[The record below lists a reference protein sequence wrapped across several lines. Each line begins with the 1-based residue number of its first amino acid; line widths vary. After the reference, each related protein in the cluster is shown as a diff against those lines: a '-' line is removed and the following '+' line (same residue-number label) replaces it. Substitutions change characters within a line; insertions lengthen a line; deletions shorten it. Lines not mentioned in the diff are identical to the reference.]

1 MMWKNGSSRPDMPYA
16 LQMLRALMEAHPD
29 RAASLL
35 RHVEALETTIAV
47 EPQLC
52 LHRVRTLFEAV
63 HETIAPQ
70 LGIDLS
76 DTFEF
81 PSRNSRIIKAL
92 DFSVPNHPDAARI
105 NSTIAKLLGSINGA
119 AAALAELSN
128 IPNLRHGGSLDWGT
142 LERQHAIMLGGLC
155 DTLVSFLFDVAWR
168 RTHIQTSKAKSLGY
182 EDFREFNASLDD
194 EYNNIEIAGS
204 LFLPSKILHS
214 LDLIQY
220 DAARLEWE
228 AERTAAGSEGVAA

>member
-1 MMWKNGSSRPDMPYA
+1 MPYV
-16 LQMLRALMEAHPD
+16 LQMLRTLAEDHPD

-35 RHVEALETTIAV
+35 RHVEALELTIAT

-76 DTFEF
+76 GVSEF
-81 PSRNSRIIKAL
+81 PTRNSRIIRAL
-92 DFSVPNHPDAARI
+92 DFSLPNHPDAERI
-105 NSTIAKLLGSINGA
+105 NAAISRLLGSINGT

-142 LERQHAIMLGGLC
+142 LERQHAAMLGGLC
-155 DTLVSFLFDVAWR
+155 DTLASFLFDVAWSR
-168 RTHIQTSKAKSLGY
+168 APSKVAEPEPAVY
-182 EDFREFNASLDD
+182 DDYQEFNASRRRRRYSDRRRD
-194 EYNNIEIAGS
+194 VPTKQS
-204 LFLPSKILHS
+204 P
-214 LDLIQY
+214 
-220 DAARLEWE
+220 
-228 AERTAAGSEGVAA
+228 V

>member
-1 MMWKNGSSRPDMPYA
+1 
-16 LQMLRALMEAHPD
+16 MLRTLMETHPD
-29 RAASLL
+29 RAASLR
-35 RHVEALETTIAV
+35 RHVEALEATISL

-76 DTFEF
+76 DAIEF
-81 PSRNSRIIKAL
+81 PTRNSRIIKAL
-92 DFSVPNHPDAARI
+92 DFSVPNHPESGKI
-105 NSTIAKLLGSINGA
+105 NSAISKLLGSIDGT

-155 DTLVSFLFDVAWR
+155 DTLVAFLFDVAWSR
-168 RTHIQTSKAKSLGY
+168 EAILIKSSTAKTYGDFQT
-182 EDFREFNASLDD
+182 FNDYLDD
-194 EYNNIEIAGS
+194 EYAPPLIAGS
-204 LFLPSKILHS
+204 TFMPSKILFE
-214 LDLIQY
+214 LDATLY
-220 DAARLEWE
+220 DTARAEWLAEQQSPFSNDQE
-228 AERTAAGSEGVAA
+228 AVA

>member
-1 MMWKNGSSRPDMPYA
+1 MAIA
-16 LQMLRALMEAHPD
+16 LQMLRALIEAHPD
-29 RAASLL
+29 RAASLR
-35 RHVEALETTIAV
+35 RHVEALEATIQG

-76 DTFEF
+76 DVIEF
-81 PSRNSRIIKAL
+81 PTRNSRIIKAM
-92 DFSVPNHPDAARI
+92 DFSVPNHPDAEKI
-105 NSTIAKLLGSINGA
+105 NAAIAKLLGSINGT

-155 DTLVSFLFDVAWR
+155 DTLASFLFDVAWSR
-168 RTHIQTSKAKSLGY
+168 APAPVAVPEQNRY
-182 EDFREFNASLDD
+182 EDFRSFNTSLDD
-194 EYNNIEIAGS
+194 QYEVAEIAGS
-204 LFLPSKILHS
+204 TFLPSRILHA
-214 LDLIQY
+214 LDPIQY
-220 DAARLEWE
+220 EAARVDWE
-228 AERTAAGSEGVAA
+228 AEQAVLVTDAGAAA

>member
-1 MMWKNGSSRPDMPYA
+1 MAFA
-16 LQMLRALMEAHPD
+16 LQMLRVLIEAHPD
-29 RAASLL
+29 RAASLR
-35 RHVEALETTIAV
+35 RHVEALEATIQS

-76 DTFEF
+76 DVIEF
-81 PSRNSRIIKAL
+81 PTRNSRIIKAM
-92 DFSVPNHPDAARI
+92 DFSVPNHPDAEKI
-105 NSTIAKLLGSINGA
+105 NAAIAKLLGSINGT

-155 DTLVSFLFDVAWR
+155 DTLASFLFDVAWSR
-168 RTHIQTSKAKSLGY
+168 APATAATPEQTRY
-182 EDFREFNASLDD
+182 EDFGPFNTSLDD
-194 EYNNIEIAGS
+194 QYEAVEIAGS
-204 LFLPSKILHS
+204 TFLPSRILHA
-214 LDLIQY
+214 LDPIQY
-220 DAARLEWE
+220 EAARGDWE
-228 AERTAAGSEGVAA
+228 AEQAVLSRQEGEAA